1 MVLISGFFLLFAVAL
16 NAGEPIKPLSNLNL
30 EGFQE
35 AVDPFIQEE
44 NELEG
49 KKPKLTVVVVGHKD
63 AAALI
68 NGKMVRVKD
77 KIGGSDVLS
86 IKVGEVLLKDR
97 YKLFRLKLD
106 VRKPKTIA
114 AGFYDVQLK
123 DAPLG
128 DVIKLLAMMQNK
140 NVVMPSKLEDLVNA
154 SFPEVTLQAAM
165 QAVLE
170 SRDLTSHEKND
181 VIRIMTRKDQEAL
194 GGDLNTR
201 TFTLKYA
208 KAKDIKEQAAQLV
221 SARGTVMVDE
231 RTNTLTMRDTA
242 NYVKN
247 MESYIESIDFVDRQV
262 LIEARIVEAS
272 TGFVQSFGIKWGVKI
287 DASGIKMNGVPGI
300 NNNTSNT
307 AGTGGTGS
315 APITGTTGTGTS
327 ATPGLTGANYINTT
341 RAANPL
347 AAVAIGIPFS
357 SSNLDLELSAAENNN
372 KLTVLSRP
380 SIMTMNNQPATI
392 HSGKKVFMQIP
403 GQVGLNPNGQLGAVN
418 NLQNISAGITM
429 VVTPQ
434 ITIDGKIRLNIDVTS
449 SQFNEATIG
458 TASMQITDNNAK
470 TQVLLNDGETT
481 VLGGLYQATKSN
493 AKGGIP
499 FLSRI
504 PLIGAL
510 FRNST
515 DADDKRELLVFI
527 KPKIVDQAVKELDR
541 SEKEPPKN
549 VL

>member
-1 MVLISGFFLLFAVAL
+1 MARISWIFMFMAIQVGSV
-16 NAGEPIKPLSNLNL
+16 EIRKPLSNLNL

-35 AVDPFIQEE
+35 TLDPFTAEE
-44 NELEG
+44 DNLGG
-49 KKPKLTVVVVGHKD
+49 KKPKLSMIVVGKKD

-77 KIGGSDVLS
+77 RLGNSSVVS
-86 IKVGEVLLKDR
+86 IKVGEVILKNTSG
-97 YKLFRLKLD
+97 LTRLKLD
-106 VRKPKTIA
+106 GPKSKLFE
-114 AGFYDVQLK
+114 AGFYNVQIK

-128 DVIKLLAMMQNK
+128 DAVRLLAMMQNK
-140 NVVMPSKLEDLVNA
+140 NVVMPSKLDDLVNA
-154 SFPEVTLQAAM
+154 SFPETSLNAAM

-170 SRDLTSHEKND
+170 SRDLTSYEKNN
-181 VIRIMTRKDQEAL
+181 VIRIVTRKDQEAL

-201 TFTLKYA
+201 TFSLKYA
-208 KAKDIKEQAAQLV
+208 KAKDIKEQASQLV
-221 SARGTVMVDE
+221 SPRGTVMVDE
-231 RTNTLTMRDTA
+231 RTNSLTMRDTA

-247 MESYIESIDFVDRQV
+247 METYIESIDYVDRQV

-287 DASGIKMNGVPGI
+287 DASGIKMDGVPGI
-300 NNNTSNT
+300 NNSTSNT
-307 AGTGGTGS
+307 AGTATTGT
-315 APITGTTGTGTS
+315 ATIPTTGTTG
-327 ATPGLTGANYINTT
+327 AIPGPTGANYVNTT

-357 SSNLDLELSAAENNN
+357 NSNLDLELSAAENNN

-392 HSGKKVFMQIP
+392 HSGRKVFVQIP
-403 GQVGLNPNGQLGAVN
+403 GQVGLNPSGQLGAVN

-434 ITIDGKIRLNIDVTS
+434 ITIDGKIRLSIDVTS

-481 VLGGLYQATKSN
+481 VLGGLYQTSKSD

-504 PLIGAL
+504 PFFGAL

-515 DADDKRELLVFI
+515 DTRDKRELLVFI
-527 KPKIVDQAVKELDR
+527 KPKIVDQAIKELDR
-541 SEKEPPKN
+541 SEKDPPKD